1 LLKVLMNKC
10 LLVEARYD
18 CRSKDKRK
26 DFSDKSATWFFTFL
40 PGLFASDFATVSS
53 SAKDPG
59 GDTEPAGLFF

>member
-1 LLKVLMNKC
+1 MIVEVKIRERILAINLLPG
-10 LLVEARYD
+10 
-18 CRSKDKRK
+18 
-26 DFSDKSATWFFTFL
+26 FSRFS